1 MVEERTEDVALAQ
14 ADASM
19 LALLARGFLRPVA
32 EFSAS
37 IQDGSYVASLRELL
51 DAASNPLIAQALD
64 DIAALSERLA
74 GMDAEAARLELE
86 VDYNRLFVGPGKL
99 LAPPYESFYRS
110 EPDENGRG
118 TICGVPMLAVKDVYQ
133 RFNVELPDHFVD
145 YPDHVAFELEFLS
158 LLATREAEALES
170 GDEEALA
177 AFRSGQE
184 MFRTQH
190 LGVWFAQFAEN
201 VKQGAQ
207 TELYPALASLVLVTQ
222 L

>member
-1 MVEERTEDVALAQ
+1 MHEDRTEDIALAK

-32 EFSAS
+32 GFSAS
-37 IQDGSYVASLRELL
+37 IQDGSYLASLQELL
-51 DAASNPLIAQALD
+51 DASSSPQIAEALEG
-64 DIAALSERLA
+64 IAVLGERLA
-74 GMDAEAARLELE
+74 GLDAEAARLELE
-86 VDYNRLFVGPGKL
+86 VDYNRLFVGPGRL

-118 TICGVPMLAVKDVYQ
+118 TICGMPMLAVKDVYT

-145 YPDHVAFELEFLS
+145 YPDHIAFELEFLS
-158 LLATREAEALES
+158 LLAAREAEALES
-170 GDEEALA
+170 GDEEALT

-184 MFRTQH
+184 EFRAQH
-190 LGVWFAQFAEN
+190 LGVWFAQFAES
-201 VKQGAQ
+201 VKQGAE
-207 TELYPALASLVLVTQ
+207 TELYPALASLVLATQ